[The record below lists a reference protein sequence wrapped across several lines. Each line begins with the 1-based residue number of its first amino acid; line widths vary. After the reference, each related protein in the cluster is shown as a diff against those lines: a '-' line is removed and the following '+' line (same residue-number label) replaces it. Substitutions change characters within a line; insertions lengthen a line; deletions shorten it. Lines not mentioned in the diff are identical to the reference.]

1 MKFHKTRKKHGG
13 LDIVGDIKEGI
24 ETIVHPNKALKIYI
38 DNKIHERI
46 EKEEDRLAETLG
58 PEAAKKMRNKFE
70 KKYYDNKEKLDKGI
84 DKVFNRFKSQGRITA
99 DYARVALVD
108 AIPIP
113 EVPEV
118 VNDIID
124 VIEEVGMTAETG
136 ISEVELANNIREA
149 YSMAGPGLLS
159 SITSQMK
166 GMEDMAM
173 SAANKAKSAVG
184 DAETAATSAVGDA
197 QAAATSAVGDAQ
209 TAATSAVDDAQTATT
224 SATDK
229 AKSATKKPV
238 AKKPVA
244 KKSVAKKPVAKKP
257 VVKKTVAKKPTVK
270 GTKRKKGGRRNR
282 KRITK
287 KHKIVRQKTRRR
299 RRGR

>member
-1 MKFHKTRKKHGG
+1 MGLYRTRKKKGG

-24 ETIVHPNKALKIYI
+24 ETIVHPNKALKKYI
-38 DNKIHERI
+38 DNKIHDRI

-58 PEAAKKMRNKFE
+58 PEAAKKMRSKLE
-70 KKYYDNKEKLDKGI
+70 KKYYDNKEKLDIGI
-84 DKVFNRFKSQGRITA
+84 DKVFNRFKKQGTVTL

-118 VNDIID
+118 LNDIID

-184 DAETAATSAVGDA
+184 DAETAATSAVDKAKSAVGDA
-197 QAAATSAVGDAQ
+197 QAAA
-209 TAATSAVDDAQTATT
+209 T

-244 KKSVAKKPVAKKP
+244 KKPVAKKPVA
-257 VVKKTVAKKPTVK
+257 
-270 GTKRKKGGRRNR
+270 KKGGRRNR

-287 KHKIVRQKTRRR
+287 KHKIVRRKTRRR